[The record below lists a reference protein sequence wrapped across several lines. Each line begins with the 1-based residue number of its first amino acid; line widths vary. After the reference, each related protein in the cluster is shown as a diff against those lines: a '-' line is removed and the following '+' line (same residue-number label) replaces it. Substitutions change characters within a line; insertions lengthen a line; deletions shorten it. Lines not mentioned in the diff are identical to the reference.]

1 MKRHPLLN
9 TIIAISVAEIDKLVQ
24 LAELNSNNETPSVVL
39 TNDACT
45 MAIHEWRNPKGEIG
59 FRMGKMSDAIV
70 ITPEFANELITK
82 HNPGA
87 TKTLLLHP
95 SPPARAFANAVE
107 RINRSLEDCIA
118 VHNKNALNQK
128 GPATK

>member
-1 MKRHPLLN
+1 MKRHPVLDS
-9 TIIAISVAEIDKLVQ
+9 IIAISVTEVDKLIQ
-24 LAELNSNNETPSVVL
+24 LTENHTNLDVASVVL
-39 TNDACT
+39 TNEDCT

-82 HNPGA
+82 HNTGA

-128 GPATK
+128 GPAAK